1 VLAPILAVLG
11 IQLVLT
17 AILSLRWRVMHDAS
31 LLAYMGMLVE
41 RFGLVPHRDFFDV
54 NMPATYLLFAAIE
67 RVVGHSDVALR
78 LVDLAVLVL
87 ILLPLGLALRAFGSR
102 PALTAP
108 VLYGVAYI
116 GIAPFHLLQRES
128 FMLVPIAWAVALLSP
143 STRVA
148 GPVARAVGC
157 GALVGTAACLKPAMA
172 VDALPIL
179 AFLLLDSGHDGEQRS
194 FATTFAIVGPFLVG
208 LALLPALS
216 VAYLLATGAWGPFLD
231 MATHYWPLFGRLGAL
246 HETIADR
253 DRLGYLWSG
262 VRVMGGHGIWLI
274 PAVAGPALALTR
286 WNPRSVHG
294 RFVALLLALLVTHGV
309 YPAFSGQFYP
319 YHWLPFVFS
328 LSAASSLC
336 WVRNAGRERRW
347 LQFIAAGAFVAM
359 VLFHL
364 RSPAP
369 LQRFLA
375 GAPAD
380 DPDGPRVE
388 ELTGFLHSHLRASD
402 TVQPLDWTGGAA
414 DAMLRSE
421 ARLATPFVCDFHF
434 YHHISSPYIQA
445 LRRRFLEALNDR
457 RPTVVIRIVTRKPW
471 VQGLDTTREFAELDG
486 FLAAHY
492 STALA
497 GDGYEVLVWRR

>member
-1 VLAPILAVLG
+1 M
-11 IQLVLT
+11 LT
-17 AILSLRWRVMHDAS
+17 VILSVRWRVMHDAS

-41 RFGLVPHRDFFDV
+41 RFGFVPHRDFFDV
-54 NMPATYLLFAAIE
+54 NMPASHLLFAAIE
-67 RVVGHSDVALR
+67 RLVGHSDVALR
-78 LVDLAVLVL
+78 IVDLAVLAL
-87 ILLPLGLALRAFGSR
+87 ILCPLGFALRAFGAR

-148 GPVARAVGC
+148 GPIARAIGC
-157 GALVGTAACLKPAMA
+157 GALVGAAACLKPAMA
-172 VDALPIL
+172 VDALPIVV
-179 AFLLLDSGHDGEQRS
+179 FLLLDPGHDGAQPS
-194 FATTFAIVGPFLVG
+194 FATTSRIVGPFLLG
-208 LALLPALS
+208 LALLPALT
-216 VAYLLATGAWGPFLD
+216 VLYLVATGAWGPFLD
-231 MATHYWPLFGRLGAL
+231 MATHYWPLFARLGGL

-253 DRLGYLWSG
+253 DRIPYLWSG
-262 VRVMGGHGIWLI
+262 VRAMGGHGIWLI
-274 PAVAGPALALTR
+274 PAVAGPALALAR
-286 WNPRSVHG
+286 WSPRSAHG
-294 RFVALLLALLVTHGV
+294 RFAALLLALLVTHGV
-309 YPAFSGQFYP
+309 YPAFSGQFWP

-336 WVRNAGRERRW
+336 WVRDAGGERRW
-347 LQFIAAGAFVAM
+347 LRLAAAGAFVAM

-375 GAPAD
+375 GAPPD
-380 DPDGPRVE
+380 DPDGPRVAE
-388 ELTGFLHSHLRASD
+388 ITAFLESHLRASD

-414 DAMLRSE
+414 DAMLRAQ

-445 LRRRFLEALNDR
+445 LRKRFLEALNDR
-457 RPTVVIRIVTRKPW
+457 RPAVVIRIVTRKPW
-471 VQGLDTTREFAELDG
+471 VQGLDTTREFAELDR

-492 STALA
+492 STGLA
-497 GDGYEVLVWRR
+497 GDGYEVLVWTR